1 MSGFKEKLTRRL
13 RHLQS
18 GISVGE
24 KLFPQDVLDQIT
36 AAIAE
41 GEASHRGEVR
51 LIVEAAL
58 PGDLIWADVT
68 DRERALDLFA
78 EHGIW
83 DTEDNCGVLVYVN
96 LADHK
101 VEIVADRGVN
111 RKVAPAQWQAICD
124 AMTQGFRRGEYGRS
138 TLGAIEHVNALLREH
153 FPADS
158 SRGPDINELPNQPVM
173 I

>member
-1 MSGFKEKLTRRL
+1 MSGFKEKLSRRL

-18 GISVGE
+18 GISAGE
-24 KLFPQDVLDQIT
+24 KLFPQDVLDLIT
-36 AAIAE
+36 SAIAD
-41 GEASHRGEVR
+41 GEVTHRGEVR

-58 PGDLIWADVT
+58 PGDLIWAGVT

-83 DTEDNCGVLVYVN
+83 DTEDNCGVLIYVN

-101 VEIVADRGVN
+101 VEIVADRAIN
-111 RKVAPAQWQAICD
+111 RKVAHAQWQAICD
-124 AMTQGFRRGEYGRS
+124 AMTQGFRRGEHGRS
-138 TLGAIEHVNALLREH
+138 TLAAIEHVNALLREH
-153 FPADS
+153 FPADA
-158 SRGPDINELPNQPVM
+158 SRGPDINELPNHPVM